1 MNDYSNV
8 PFGLSFDDV
17 LLIPNRSSIKSRQD
31 VDLSWQIDKTKFSLP
46 IISINMDDVT
56 GTDMAIKMAE
66 LGSFGILPRFDKPS
80 IQAEKVCKIK
90 KAGHFSAAA
99 IGIKSEEW
107 DRLSSLVKAGVD
119 HISIDVAHGHLETT
133 LNLVKRIKNKY
144 PHLNLSTG
152 VIATYQGAKDLFLA
166 GTDIVRVGVG
176 PGTICTTR
184 LQTGTGVPQISAVME
199 ASRAARKLK
208 KQIWADGGTK
218 NSGDIVKCLAAGA
231 SAVIVGSQLA
241 GSKETPGKKIKIEN
255 KYYKQ
260 YNASTSFTAKNLQIK
275 KNSNGKSS
283 SYIHHIE
290 GVESLVPYRGPIKHV
305 IKKLESGIRSGF
317 SYSGAQNIS
326 QLWKKAHWVRVSAL
340 GVEENKPHNIIP
352 TNLALN

>member
-1 MNDYSNV
+1 MNDYSSV
-8 PFGLSFDDV
+8 PFGLSFDDA
-17 LLIPNRSSIKSRQD
+17 LLIPNRSPIKSRQD
-31 VDLSWQIDKTKFSLP
+31 VNLSWQIKTFKFSLP

-56 GTDMAIKMAE
+56 GTNMAIKMAK

-80 IQAEKVCKIK
+80 IQAEKVHQIK
-90 KAGHFSAAA
+90 KANCFSAAA
-99 IGIKSEEW
+99 IGIKPEEW
-107 DRLSSLVKAGVD
+107 ERLSFLIKAKVD

-133 LNLVKRIKNKY
+133 INLVKKIKNKY
-144 PHLNLSTG
+144 PHISLSSG
-152 VIATYQGAKDLFLA
+152 VIATYQGAKDLFNA
-166 GTDIVRVGVG
+166 GADIVRVGVG

-184 LQTGTGVPQISAVME
+184 LQTGTGVPQITAIME
-199 ASRAARKLK
+199 ASRAARKFK

-218 NSGDIVKCLAAGA
+218 NSGDITKCLAAGA

-241 GSKETPGKKIKIEN
+241 GSKETPGEKIKIKN

-275 KNSNGKSS
+275 KNSNDKST

-290 GVESLVPYRGPIKHV
+290 GIESIVPYRGPVKHV

-317 SYSGAQNIS
+317 SYSGAKNIP
-326 QLWKKAHWVRVSAL
+326 QLWKKANWIRVSTL
-340 GVEENKPHNIIP
+340 GVEENKPHNVIP
-352 TNLALN
+352 INTD